1 MFKRPNPRPHTLR
14 GACGPPRRIPTGT
27 PGLLG
32 EIATKMHRGSDH
44 LQPRPT
50 VWTPSHDYE
59 FAARY
64 QTDPEAYLARVAE
77 FFEQNPPRGPVVVNT
92 SPSLDLEPIIKLFE
106 RHGDHRPPIDEH
118 VAALR
123 QAGYAEST
131 IEKVKARDA
140 HMAATV
146 DARQEALDL
155 IFARW
160 PSINKPTPKPRAAKV
175 IKAVKKKMT

>member
-27 PGLLG
+27 PGVLG
-32 EIATKMHRGSDH
+32 DIVTKMHRGTDH

-59 FAARY
+59 FAARF

-77 FFEQNPPRGPVVVNT
+77 FFKQNPPRDPVVVKT
-92 SPSLDLEPIIKLFE
+92 PPSLDLEHISKLFE
-106 RHGDHRPPIDEH
+106 RHKEHRPPIDEH

-123 QAGYAEST
+123 KAGYAEGVIS
-131 IEKVKARDA
+131 KVIARDA
-140 HMAATV
+140 YMASTV

-160 PSINKPTPKPRAAKV
+160 PSINKPTPKPRAAKA